1 MPKRFKDIIA
11 PYIKGANDLA
21 EEREQQLVDQID
33 VVLPEERVAE
43 YIAKHSDVEIT
54 DTLVEEYMNKA
65 ATTEFTIDPILT
77 EIKLRSVRN
86 LRNKIDY
93 TLLDGSKVA
102 ISEENQII
110 LNSLLKGKSE
120 IVAHMSENKN
130 NFLEVLRGVY

>member
-54 DTLVEEYMNKA
+54 DTLVEEYM
-65 ATTEFTIDPILT
+65 
-77 EIKLRSVRN
+77 
-86 LRNKIDY
+86 KI
-93 TLLDGSKVA
+93 
-102 ISEENQII
+102 
-110 LNSLLKGKSE
+110 
-120 IVAHMSENKN
+120 
-130 NFLEVLRGVY
+130 

>member
-93 TLLDGSKVA
+93 TLQDGSKVA

>member
-1 MPKRFKDIIA
+1 MTKRFKDIIA

-93 TLLDGSKVA
+93 TLQDGSKVA